1 LFRFKDRSFLVIF
14 ISIIGF
20 LITLIVIGEVAEGII
35 YRINH

>member
-1 LFRFKDRSFLVIF
+1 LFRFKDRSILVIF

-20 LITLIVIGEVAEGII
+20 LITLIVIGEVVEGII